1 MNKLWLI
8 IQREYLTRVK
18 KKSFIIITL
27 ISPLIF
33 VALFTIPALLAVF
46 AGKEQ
51 RNIVVKDDNRIFKD
65 SIESNEYVIFTLSEK
80 PFEVLKLNYK
90 KDRFDGVLYIPKF
103 DELNAPLRVTYYS
116 EGQLSIS
123 SKSSIE
129 RRVSEGIEAYKIQ
142 NSGYDENILNSFK
155 TRVSC
160 DQIELTFNESGQLV
174 ESDKKNSAG
183 IATAIGYIA
192 GFIIYAILI
201 FYGTMI
207 MRSVMEE
214 KTNRIVEVIIS
225 SVKPF
230 QLMMGKIIGV
240 SAVGL
245 TQMLIWIGMTILLT
259 SVVGMFIP
267 LEPTS
272 IQDSMGPMSQEQSN
286 EAMTQLG
293 ESLELIKSQNWNII
307 LPVFL
312 IFFLGGYFIYSSLF
326 AAIGSAM
333 GDDMGE
339 GQSLT
344 LLAMFP
350 IIISIIV
357 LAPIVE
363 NPSSSLAF
371 WMSVIPF
378 FSPIIMPARI
388 AFEPPLWEVILSV
401 IVLAVTAVFFVWLS
415 GRIYRV
421 GILLYGKKATYKE
434 LGKWI
439 LSND

>member
-8 IQREYLTRVK
+8 IQREYLTRVR

-27 ISPLIF
+27 ISPIIL
-33 VALFTIPALLAVF
+33 VALFTIPALIAIF

-51 RNIVVKDDNRIFKD
+51 RNVVVKDESGIIAD
-65 SIESNEYVIFTLSEK
+65 SIESNEYVSFTLSDS
-80 PFEVLKLNYK
+80 PFEELKLTYK
-90 KDRFDGVLYIPKF
+90 NDRFDGVLFIPKF
-103 DELNAPLRVTYYS
+103 EDLNSPLRITYYS

-123 SKSSIE
+123 TKSSIE
-129 RRVSEGIEAYKIQ
+129 RKIGDRIEAYKIKS
-142 NSGYDENILNSFK
+142 SGYDESILNSFK
-155 TRVSC
+155 TKVSL
-160 DQIELTFNESGQLV
+160 DQKELAFDETGQLI

-183 IATAIGYIA
+183 IATAIGYIS
-192 GFIIYAILI
+192 GFIIYIILI

-230 QLMMGKIIGV
+230 QLMMGKILGV

-245 TQMLIWIGMTILLT
+245 TQMIIWIVLTIGLT
-259 SVVGMFIP
+259 TLASMFLPIDP
-267 LEPTS
+267 GSMQNT
-272 IQDSMGPMSQEQSN
+272 MGPMQQVPPN
-286 EAMTQLG
+286 EAMSQFADTLD
-293 ESLELIKSQNWNII
+293 LIKSQNWGFI
-307 LPVFL
+307 LPMFL
-312 IFFLGGYFIYSSLF
+312 FFFLGGYFIYSSLF

-344 LLAMFP
+344 MVAMFP
-350 IIISIIV
+350 IIISVIV
-357 LAPIVE
+357 LAPVIE
-363 NPSSSLAF
+363 NPFSPLAF
-371 WMSVIPF
+371 WLSIIPL

-388 AFEPPLWEVILSV
+388 AFEPPLWEIILSMVIL
-401 IVLAVTAVFFVWLS
+401 AGTAIFFVWLS

-421 GILLYGKKATYKE
+421 GILLYGKKGTLKE
-434 LGKWI
+434 IGKW
-439 LSND
+439 LFTNE